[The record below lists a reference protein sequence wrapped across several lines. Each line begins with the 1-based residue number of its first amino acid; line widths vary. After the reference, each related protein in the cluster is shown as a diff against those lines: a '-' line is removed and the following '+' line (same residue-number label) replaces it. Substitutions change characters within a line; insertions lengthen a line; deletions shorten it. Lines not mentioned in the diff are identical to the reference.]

1 MTSCQKYA
9 PYLAAAADGEW
20 DVVPSPLRAEMRAHL
35 DNCSACA
42 RQVERL
48 TAVNR
53 VYAAE
58 GPPPVDDARWGKV
71 WANIEQQAQPEAI
84 PHPVLRAKNAWR
96 GWAGLSAVAV
106 AAAILLV
113 VWVLPFGERQAEP
126 LAAGLEAEAP
136 VVLATAADTE
146 IEQMEAFDEDGMPMV
161 ITAGQDGVLVV
172 WVAGAQAEKG

>member
-35 DNCSACA
+35 DSCSACA
-42 RQVERL
+42 LQVERL
-48 TAVNR
+48 AAVNR
-53 VYAAE
+53 VYGSQ
-58 GPPPVDDARWGKV
+58 GPPPVDDARWEQV
-71 WANIEQQAQPEAI
+71 WANIEQQTRPEPI
-84 PHPVLRAKNAWR
+84 PHPVLRARNGWR
-96 GWAGLSAVAV
+96 RWAAVSAVGV
-106 AAAILLV
+106 AAAILLT
-113 VWVLPFGERQAEP
+113 VWVAPFGERQAGP
-126 LAAGLEAEAP
+126 VAAAPDEP

-146 IEQMEAFDEDGMPMV
+146 IEQMEAFDEDGTPMV

>member
-20 DVVPSPLRAEMRAHL
+20 DVVPSSLRPEVRSHL
-35 DNCSACA
+35 ESCSACA
-42 RQVERL
+42 LEVERL
-48 TAVNR
+48 AGVNR
-53 VYAAE
+53 VYGSQ

-71 WANIEQQAQPEAI
+71 WANIEQQTQPEAI
-84 PHPVLRAKNAWR
+84 PHPALRMRNAWR
-96 GWAGLSAVAV
+96 RWAAVSAVGV
-106 AAAILLV
+106 AAAILLT
-113 VWVLPFGERQAEP
+113 VWAAPFGGRRAEP
-126 LAAGLEAEAP
+126 ALEAP

-146 IEQMEAFDEDGMPMV
+146 IEQMEAFDEDGTPMV